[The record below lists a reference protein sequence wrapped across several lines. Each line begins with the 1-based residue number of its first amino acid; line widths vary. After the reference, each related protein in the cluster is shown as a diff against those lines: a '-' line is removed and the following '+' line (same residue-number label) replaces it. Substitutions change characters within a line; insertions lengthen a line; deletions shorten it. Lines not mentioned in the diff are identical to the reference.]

1 MARPSEYTI
10 ELAELICERL
20 SEGKTLTEICPARMS
35 AVPVEWGKINFPHIS
50 TVFRWLAANA
60 EFRDMYTRAREA
72 QADVWANEII
82 DIADTCRIGTKT
94 EEREISR
101 QCSACLRDV
110 RWIRRWVHPDDQS
123 ALCEGAE
130 ALKIVETKTITA
142 DMVERS
148 RLQIDARKWAAA
160 KGAPKKY
167 GDRLELAGDKD
178 NPLVVDWASGM
189 REARAKRLAKAKPEP
204 E

>member
-60 EFRDMYTRAREA
+60 EFRDMYARAREA
-72 QADVWANEII
+72 QADVWAQEII
-82 DIADTCRIGTKT
+82 DIADTPKAGAI
-94 EEREISR
+94 ERT
-101 QCSACLRDV
+101 DK
-110 RWIRRWVHPDDQS
+110 
-123 ALCEGAE
+123 EGNVT
-130 ALKIVETKTITA
+130 VETR
-142 DMVERS
+142 DMIEHR
-148 RLQIDARKWAAA
+148 RLQVDVRKWAAA

-189 REARAKRLAKAKPEP
+189 REARAKRLAKEKSGGSAM
-204 E
+204 